1 MRYIRSEYINI
12 RGDIIMTTK
21 RNLLCT
27 GLCTATLLLVGTA
40 GAMAQKTTRVPND
53 PAVGGQLNRC
63 WGEIA
68 SQLAQMDTSDS
79 LANGGGMGQ
88 HSKDN
93 QAKGTTFRD
102 NPLFGG
108 TAEGGRA
115 GLGNGTS
122 GTNGPHQMATGDG
135 GLGQHAINNGTTTT
149 DAQIHNRDGSISTSG
164 FSNLA
169 DPVTGAFLT
178 APPDYTLECS
188 LAPSNQVP

>member
-1 MRYIRSEYINI
+1 LGN
-12 RGDIIMTTK
+12 IIMTTK

-68 SQLAQMDTSDS
+68 SQLAQMSTDGID
-79 LANGGGMGQ
+79 ANGGAMGL

-93 QAKGTTFRD
+93 NAPDTTFRD
-102 NPLFGG
+102 SVFGG
-108 TAEGGRA
+108 TDNNRLGIGNATGG
-115 GLGNGTS
+115 T
-122 GTNGPHQMATGDG
+122 TGPHQVAPGDG
-135 GLGQHAINNGTTTT
+135 GIGQHAINNGTTTT
-149 DAQIHNRDGSISTSG
+149 DAQIHFGPTTRTSG

-169 DPVTGAFLT
+169 DPRTGAFLT
-178 APPDYTLECS
+178 APPDYSLECS

>member
-1 MRYIRSEYINI
+1 
-12 RGDIIMTTK
+12 
-21 RNLLCT
+21 
-27 GLCTATLLLVGTA
+27 
-40 GAMAQKTTRVPND
+40 MAQKTTRVPND

-68 SQLAQMDTSDS
+68 SQLAQLPTDGT
-79 LANGGGMGQ
+79 ANGGAMGL

-93 QAKGTTFRD
+93 QAPDTTFRD

-108 TAEGGRA
+108 TATGGRA
-115 GLGNGTS
+115 GIGNATGGT
-122 GTNGPHQMATGDG
+122 TGPHQVAPGDG

-149 DAQIHNRDGSISTSG
+149 DAQIHFGPTTLTSG

-169 DPVTGAFLT
+169 DPRTGG
-178 APPDYTLECS
+178 APDPTISLECS